1 MYFPKWYKKGI
12 ITISDILDS
21 EGTFLTLEEL
31 REIYSLDHIN
41 PLNYIRVKTIVTK
54 YMTNHNREEQF
65 HMIKPIMPI
74 NIHLINICKKGT
86 SGYYKILEQ
95 NKCNDH
101 KMKNKWDLDFGTKLG
116 KETWKRTFKIVHNII
131 SNNELKWFQMKIL
144 YRILGT
150 RQHLVKLGIYED
162 GICKRCNS
170 CEENILHLF
179 IQCPEVSKFWRII
192 ERHIKEKTGMTI
204 KFDNFNVIFGH
215 HLTDSNQ
222 IPINALIIIVKNTSM
237 TQHYLVQI

>member
-1 MYFPKWYKKGI
+1 MELSKLLYLGSQFALDVAKKVVTHSGLTFSKEQVLSQPFWYNEKLSNNVMYFTKWYKEGI

-54 YMTNHNREEQF
+54 YMTNHIREEQF

-95 NKCNDH
+95 NKCNEH
-101 KMKNKWDLDFGTKLG
+101 KMKNKWALHFVTKIG
-116 KETWKRTFKIVHNII
+116 KEHLN
-131 SNNELKWFQMKIL
+131 L
-144 YRILGT
+144 Y
-150 RQHLVKLGIYED
+150 
-162 GICKRCNS
+162 
-170 CEENILHLF
+170 
-179 IQCPEVSKFWRII
+179 
-192 ERHIKEKTGMTI
+192 
-204 KFDNFNVIFGH
+204 
-215 HLTDSNQ
+215 
-222 IPINALIIIVKNTSM
+222 TSYQTM
-237 TQHYLVQI
+237 NLNGSR